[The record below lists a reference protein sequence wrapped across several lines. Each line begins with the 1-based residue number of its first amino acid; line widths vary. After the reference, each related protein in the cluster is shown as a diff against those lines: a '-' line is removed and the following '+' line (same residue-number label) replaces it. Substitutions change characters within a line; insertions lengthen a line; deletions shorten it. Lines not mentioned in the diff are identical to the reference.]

1 MSLAFNCTLYLG
13 KRVWN
18 GGKLGHLCSISGLG
32 FFFLLLGLRSHL
44 FALFFRRSAVWRGLA
59 NRLSRWLIY
68 FLLDWFQIH
77 WLSSLLLIW
86 LSSLLLIWLSSLL
99 LSLLRIDRL
108 NL

>member
-1 MSLAFNCTLYLG
+1 MLYLG

-32 FFFLLLGLRSHL
+32 FFFFLLGLRSHL
-44 FALFFRRSAVWRGLA
+44 LTLFFRRSAVWRGLA
-59 NRLSRWLIY
+59 NRLSRWLSY
-68 FLLDWFQIH
+68 FLLDW
-77 WLSSLLLIW
+77 LLLSW
-86 LSSLLLIWLSSLL
+86 LRIDWLSSLL